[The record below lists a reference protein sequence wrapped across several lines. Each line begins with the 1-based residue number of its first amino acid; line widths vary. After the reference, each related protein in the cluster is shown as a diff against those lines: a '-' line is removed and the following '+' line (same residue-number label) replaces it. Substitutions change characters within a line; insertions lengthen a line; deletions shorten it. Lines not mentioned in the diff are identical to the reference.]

1 MLSTLVLPALLVGV
15 VGAIKLSGLAAYVYG
30 EHFYAFFYILVFF
43 WGRNEIHMQI
53 CSVAKQKFNV
63 FNWSTIF
70 FLASMA
76 VPIAV
81 PAVRAHLSSYL
92 CSCLVIQGIFMIE
105 LIVSFLR
112 QAASIL
118 KIRLFHVNPPAGE
131 KKSD

>member
-1 MLSTLVLPALLVGV
+1 MALPVVLLAV
-15 VGAIKLSGLAAYVYG
+15 VGAVKLSGFGEYAYG
-30 EHFYAFFYILVFF
+30 EHFYAFFYIFVFF

-70 FLASMA
+70 FIASMA

-81 PAVRAHLSSYL
+81 PAVRPHLSNYL
-92 CSCLVIQGIFMIE
+92 YACLAIQALLMIE
-105 LIVSFLR
+105 LIVSFLL

-118 KIRLFHVNPPAGE
+118 KIKLFQVNPAPAE
-131 KKSD
+131 KSQ